1 MSNAI
6 EQDYLVH
13 IQEVKIVK
21 DRFLQKAKFLPTLRL
36 IAFLLIF
43 ILFYRYLIVSN
54 ILYLPA
60 SAFALLGFVLLTWRD
75 GVLKRKIERCE
86 RITQLC
92 LNEIKGLNGDYSSFD
107 HGAQYVDSD
116 HEYAFDLDLFG
127 SNSLFNAV
135 SRCVTV
141 FGKDRLAYS
150 LTNSLELSGL
160 LNQRQEAIAE
170 LSKDKPF
177 IQESQLIFYDQIT
190 STKDRAEL
198 IEWLNSENNFLDK
211 KLFHVVRIALPIF
224 TITSIVL
231 AILGLVSVSIPSAL
245 VLIQLFIV
253 SVFAPQLI
261 SSQAAVTSKV
271 KILSKFAQFLGL
283 IESRQFKST
292 YLVKLKQQLKFQQ
305 QESSSKIINHLFQLS
320 NLLDANLNLLVAIL
334 LNGLFMFNLHLLVSI
349 ERWKSK
355 YREVVP
361 LWFDTIGEVDALIS
375 ISNFAANNPDFTYP
389 TASDDP
395 FKFEVSELGHPLIK
409 RDECVKNEV
418 SISGWS
424 QYGIVTGANMSGK
437 STFLRTIGVNYVLAM
452 IGSPVCASTMV
463 FTPIQLYSSIRTSDS
478 LARKE
483 SFFFA
488 ELKRLKLII
497 DQMREGHRIFI
508 LLDEILKGTNS
519 TDKQSGSMALM
530 RQLVNYESVGLIAT
544 HDLVL
549 GELSNEFPNHIR
561 NFCFEIEIVGD
572 QMKIDYR
579 LKDGICQNLN
589 ATFLMRKMGIVIN
602 S

>member
-1 MSNAI
+1 MLNAI
-6 EQDYLVH
+6 KQEYLIQ
-13 IQEVKIVK
+13 IQEVKAIK
-21 DRFLQKAKFLPTLRL
+21 DGFLQKAKFLPTLRL
-36 IAFLLIF
+36 LTFLLIF

-54 ILYLPA
+54 KLYLPG
-60 SAFALLGFVLLTWRD
+60 SAFAILSFVLLTWRD

-86 RITQLC
+86 RIIKLC
-92 LNEIKGLNGDYSSFD
+92 ENEIEGLNGDYSSFD
-107 HGAQYVDSD
+107 QGAQYIDSD

-127 SNSLFNAV
+127 SNSLYHAI

-150 LTNSLELSGL
+150 LTNSIELSGS

-177 IQESQLIFYDQIT
+177 IQESQLIFYDQVS
-190 STKDRAEL
+190 STKDRGEL
-198 IEWLNSENNFLDK
+198 LEWLNSENNFLDK
-211 KLFHVVRIALPIF
+211 KLFHLVRIALPVF
-224 TITSIVL
+224 TITSILL
-231 AILGLVSVSIPSAL
+231 AIFGLISASVPSAM

-253 SVFAPQLI
+253 SVFAPHLL

-283 IESRQFKST
+283 IESRQFQST

-305 QESSSKIINHLFQLS
+305 HESSSQIIKHLFQLS

-349 ERWKSK
+349 EKWKSK

-375 ISNFAANNPDFTYP
+375 ISNFAANNPAFTYP
-389 TASDDP
+389 KASYDT
-395 FKFEVSELGHPLIK
+395 FKFEASQLGHPLI
-409 RDECVKNEV
+409 RPDECVKNEV
-418 SISGWS
+418 SLSGWS

-452 IGSPVCASTMV
+452 MGSPVCANSMV

-488 ELKRLKLII
+488 ELKRLKLIM
-497 DQMREGHRIFI
+497 DQMRDGHQIFI

-530 RQLVNYESVGLIAT
+530 RQLVNYESVGFIAT
-544 HDLVL
+544 HDLIL
-549 GELSNEFPNHIR
+549 GELSDEFPTHIR

-589 ATFLMRKMGIVIN
+589 ASFLMRKMGIVI
-602 S
+602 SS